1 MNFNTIIGMLIGIV
15 IGGLAAYVYIAV
27 TGKMK

>member
-1 MNFNTIIGMLIGIV
+1 MGSIIPFVLGFLL
-15 IGGLAAYVYIAV
+15 GGLAAYVYIAV